1 MEQQEQ
7 KKEFWAIVSLMGHQQ
22 LAGHLDE
29 FVMGGC
35 SFLRLTVPETA
46 KQPAWT
52 RLFKDN
58 SIYSIDPCTEPVA
71 RYKAETLNIAP
82 MTVWDANSMLEK
94 QLEKANKVVV
104 NKADLPEGFLLPETS
119 DQMMSTQCGA
129 DFDDNDQDDDDE
141 GSF

>member
-1 MEQQEQ
+1 MNQQDE

-29 FVMGGC
+29 YTMGGC
-35 SFLRLTVPETA
+35 SFLRLTIPETSR
-46 KQPAWT
+46 QPTWT

-58 SIYSIDPCTEPVA
+58 SIYSIDPCTESVA

-94 QLEKANKVVV
+94 QLSKEGKIVVSI
-104 NKADLPEGFLLPETS
+104 NSLPEGFKVEPEVS
-119 DQMMSTQCGA
+119 DRGQYVYESE
-129 DFDDNDQDDDDE
+129 DNDDE
-141 GSF
+141 RPF